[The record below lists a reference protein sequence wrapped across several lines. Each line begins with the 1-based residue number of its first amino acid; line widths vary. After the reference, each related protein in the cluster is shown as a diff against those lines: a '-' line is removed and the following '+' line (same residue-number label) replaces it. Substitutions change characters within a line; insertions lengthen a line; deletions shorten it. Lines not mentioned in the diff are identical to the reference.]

1 VTVSAPV
8 FDNVFAEVAALLL
21 VAAVCG
27 YIGRWLRQPLVV
39 AFVAV
44 GILVGPAGLHWVQS
58 ADQIDLL
65 AKIGITLL
73 LFVVGLRLDLHVIR
87 SMGRVALAV
96 GSGQVVFTSLAG
108 YPIARAL
115 GLAPVPALYVAV
127 ALTFSSTVIIVKLL
141 SDKREID
148 ALHGRIALGIL
159 IVQDLVVVLTMIVL
173 AGFGAAGRD
182 DLLGP
187 GMLGVV
193 AGGVAFLGGV
203 ALVMRYVLPRLL
215 DRLASSTELLM
226 LFSVAW
232 GVSLAALG
240 ESLGFGEEVGA
251 FVAGVSLASTRY
263 REAIGSRLV
272 SLRDFLLLF
281 FFVSLGA
288 QQDISLLDTQVG
300 PAVVLSLF
308 VLIGNPLIVM
318 IIMGAMGYRKRTGL
332 LTGLTVAQISEF
344 SFILAS
350 LGRDLGHIDSKVLGL
365 ITLVGLVTIA
375 LSTYMILYSH
385 VLYEGFA
392 PWLGL
397 FERRMAH
404 REEALDSP
412 DAGPQADVIVFGLGR
427 YGSRIVAGLRR
438 RGAAVL
444 GVDFDPEAVAR
455 CRSLGVPTHYGDAE
469 DPEFPAHLPLA
480 RARWVVSTTPVREV
494 NMALLHALRHHRFP
508 GKVALTAHSA
518 IDRDLLDQSGADLVL
533 LPYADAADQ
542 AVDLLTEPGAR
553 PEHLATDRDDGPPA
567 IDPDA
572 EIGASRA

>member
-1 VTVSAPV
+1 MFPS
-8 FDNVFAEVAALLL
+8 VFAEVAALLIL
-21 VAAVCG
+21 AAACG
-27 YIGRWLRQPLVV
+27 YVAQWLRQPLVV

-73 LFVVGLRLDLHVIR
+73 LFVVGLKLDVHVIR
-87 SMGRVALAV
+87 NLGRVALAV
-96 GSGQVVFTSLAG
+96 GGGQVVFTSLAG

-115 GLAPVPALYVAV
+115 GLEPVPALYVAV

-159 IVQDLVVVLTMIVL
+159 IAQDLVVVLTMIVL
-173 AGFGAAGRD
+173 SGVGAANRGDAFSR
-182 DLLGP
+182 
-187 GMLGVV
+187 GMLSVA
-193 AGGVAFLGGV
+193 AGGLAFLAGV
-203 ALVMRYVLPRLL
+203 ALIMRYVLPRLL
-215 DRLASSTELLM
+215 DRLAASTELLM

-232 GVSLAALG
+232 GVSLAALA
-240 ESLGFGEEVGA
+240 ESLGFGAEVGA

-288 QQDISLLDTQVG
+288 QQDIGLLDAQIG
-300 PAVVLSLF
+300 PAIALSLF

-318 IIMGAMGYRKRTGL
+318 IIMGVMGYRKRTGL

-344 SFILAS
+344 SFILGS
-350 LGRDLGHIDSKVLGL
+350 LGRDLGHIDSEALGL
-365 ITLVGLVTIA
+365 ITLVGLATIT

-385 VLYEGFA
+385 VLYERLA
-392 PWLGL
+392 PWLGV

-404 REEALDSP
+404 REAALDSP
-412 DAGPQADVIVFGLGR
+412 NRTPQVDVIVFGLGR
-427 YGSRIVAGLRR
+427 YGSRIVAGLRQ

-469 DPEFPAHLPLA
+469 DPEFPAGLPLA
-480 RARWVVSTTPVREV
+480 RTRWVVSTTPARDV
-494 NMALLHALRHHRFP
+494 NMELLQSLRHHRYA
-508 GKVALTAHSA
+508 GKVALTAHSV
-518 IDRDLLDQSGADLVL
+518 IDKDLLERSGADLVL

-542 AVDLLTEPGAR
+542 AVDLLTEPGASAQR
-553 PEHLATDRDDGPPA
+553 PATER
-567 IDPDA
+567 DA
-572 EIGASRA
+572 EIDASPA

>member
-1 VTVSAPV
+1 MPV
-8 FDNVFAEVAALLL
+8 FPNVFAEVAALLA
-21 VAAVCG
+21 VAAACG
-27 YIGRWLRQPLVV
+27 YAARWFRQPLVV

-44 GILVGPAGLHWVQS
+44 GILVGPAGLHWVRS
-58 ADQIDLL
+58 SDQVDLL
-65 AKIGITLL
+65 AKMGITLL

-87 SMGRVALAV
+87 TMGKVAVAV
-96 GSGQVVFTSLAG
+96 GLGQVVFTSLAG
-108 YPIARAL
+108 YPIALAL
-115 GLAPVPALYVAV
+115 GMTPLTALYVAV
-127 ALTFSSTVIIVKLL
+127 ALTFSSTVIVVKLL

-182 DLLGP
+182 EVSTD

-193 AGGVAFLGGV
+193 VRGVAFLGGI
-203 ALVMRYVLPRLL
+203 ALLMRFVLPRLL
-215 DRLASSTELLM
+215 DQLASSAELLM
-226 LFSVAW
+226 VFAVGW

-240 ESLGFGEEVGA
+240 AYIGFGEEVGA
-251 FVAGVSLASTRY
+251 FVAGVALASTRY

-288 QQDISLLDTQVG
+288 QQDLGSLDTQIG
-300 PAVVLSLF
+300 PAIVLSLF

-318 IIMGAMGYRKRTGL
+318 IIMGVMGYRKRTGL

-344 SFILAS
+344 SFILGS
-350 LGRDLGHIDSKVLGL
+350 VGRDLGHIDAEALGL

-385 VLYEGFA
+385 VLYERLG
-392 PWLGL
+392 PWLGV
-397 FERRMAH
+397 FERQMAH
-404 REEALDSP
+404 REEDLDSP
-412 DAGPQADVIVFGLGR
+412 EGGPQADAIVFGLGR
-427 YGSRIVAGLRR
+427 YGSRIVAGLRQ
-438 RGAAVL
+438 RGVAVL

-455 CRSLGVPTHYGDAE
+455 SRSLGIPTHYGDAE
-469 DPEFPAHLPLA
+469 DPEFPAGLPLD

-494 NMALLHALRHHRFP
+494 NLALLHALRHHRYA
-508 GKVALTAHSA
+508 GKVALTAHSV

-533 LPYADAADQ
+533 VPYADAADQ
-542 AVDLLTEPGAR
+542 AVDLLTESGA
-553 PEHLATDRDDGPPA
+553 A
-567 IDPDA
+567 
-572 EIGASRA
+572 

>member
-1 VTVSAPV
+1 MPSRMPAFP
-8 FDNVFAEVAALLL
+8 NVFAEVAALLA

-27 YIGRWLRQPLVV
+27 YAARWLRQPLVV

-44 GILVGPAGLHWVQS
+44 GILVGPAGLYWVRS
-58 ADQIDLL
+58 SDQVDLL
-65 AKIGITLL
+65 AKMGITLL
-73 LFVVGLRLDLHVIR
+73 LFVVGLRLDLRVIR
-87 SMGRVALAV
+87 TMGKVAVAV

-108 YPIARAL
+108 YPIALAL
-115 GLAPVPALYVAV
+115 GMTPLTALYVAV
-127 ALTFSSTVIIVKLL
+127 ALTFSSTVIVVKLL

-182 DLLGP
+182 EVSID

-193 AGGVAFLGGV
+193 VRGVAFLGGI
-203 ALVMRYVLPRLL
+203 ALLMRFVLPRLL
-215 DRLASSTELLM
+215 DQLASSTELLM
-226 LFSVAW
+226 LFAVGW

-240 ESLGFGEEVGA
+240 AHIGFGGEVGA
-251 FVAGVSLASTRY
+251 FVAGVALASTRY

-288 QQDISLLDTQVG
+288 QQDLGSLDTQIG

-318 IIMGAMGYRKRTGL
+318 IIMGIMGYRKRTGL

-344 SFILAS
+344 SFILGS
-350 LGRDLGHIDSKVLGL
+350 VGRDLGHIDAEALGL

-385 VLYEGFA
+385 VLYERLA
-392 PWLGL
+392 PWLGV

-404 REEALDSP
+404 REEDLDSP
-412 DAGPQADVIVFGLGR
+412 DGGPQADAIVFGLGR
-427 YGSRIVAGLRR
+427 YGSRIVAGLRQ
-438 RGAAVL
+438 RGVTVL

-455 CRSLGVPTHYGDAE
+455 SRSLGILTHYGDAE
-469 DPEFPAHLPLA
+469 DPEFPAGLPLG

-494 NMALLHALRHHRFP
+494 NLALLHALRHHGYT
-508 GKVALTAHSA
+508 GKVALTAHSV
-518 IDRDLLDQSGADLVL
+518 IDRDFLDRSGADLVL
-533 LPYADAADQ
+533 LPFADAADQ
-542 AVDLLTEPGAR
+542 AADLLTLTRGS
-553 PEHLATDRDDGPPA
+553 TC
-567 IDPDA
+567 
-572 EIGASRA
+572 

>member
-1 VTVSAPV
+1 M
-8 FDNVFAEVAALLL
+8 

-27 YIGRWLRQPLVV
+27 YLARWLRQPLVV

-44 GILVGPAGLHWVQS
+44 GILVGPAGLHWVRS
-58 ADQIDLL
+58 ADQVDLL

-73 LFVVGLRLDLHVIR
+73 LFVVGLKLDVHVIR
-87 SMGRVALAV
+87 RMGRVALAV

-115 GLAPVPALYVAV
+115 GLAPIPAVYVAI

-182 DLLGP
+182 DLFGY
-187 GMLGVV
+187 GMPGVV
-193 AGGVAFLGGV
+193 VGGVAFLGGV
-203 ALVMRYVLPRLL
+203 ALLMRYVLPRLL
-215 DRLASSTELLM
+215 DRLAASTELLM
-226 LFSVAW
+226 LFAIAW
-232 GVSLAALG
+232 GVSLAALAEG
-240 ESLGFGEEVGA
+240 LGFGEEVGA
-251 FVAGVSLASTRY
+251 FVAGVSLGSTRY

-288 QQDISLLDTQVG
+288 QQDVRLLDSQIG
-300 PAVVLSLF
+300 PAVVLSVF

-318 IIMGAMGYRKRTGL
+318 IIMGVMGYRKRTGL

-344 SFILAS
+344 SFILGA
-350 LGRDLGHIDSKVLGL
+350 LGRDLGHIGSETLGL
-365 ITLVGLVTIA
+365 ITMVGLVTIA
-375 LSTYMILYSH
+375 LSSYMILYSH
-385 VLYEGFA
+385 LLYERFA
-392 PWLGL
+392 PWLGV

-404 REEALDSP
+404 RETDLDSP
-412 DAGPQADVIVFGLGR
+412 DGTPRADVIVFGLGR
-427 YGSRIVAGLRR
+427 YGSRIVAGLHR
-438 RGAAVL
+438 RGVMVL

-455 CRSLGVPTHYGDAE
+455 CRSVGVPTHYGDAE
-469 DPEFPAHLPLA
+469 DPEFPAGLPLA
-480 RARWVVSTTPVREV
+480 RARWVISTTPVREV
-494 NMALLHALRHHRFP
+494 NLALLHALRHHRYP

-518 IDRDLLDQSGADLVL
+518 IDRDILDQSGADLVL
-533 LPYADAADQ
+533 VPYADAADQ
-542 AVDLLTEPGAR
+542 AVDLLTDPGVN
-553 PEHLATDRDDGPPA
+553 PDRSAADHDDGSPPVH
-567 IDPDA
+567 PDA
-572 EIGASRA
+572 EVDTGRA